1 MPGATTIG
9 AIFKDGV
16 ILASEKRVTYGNFI
30 MSRGGKK
37 VFKVTDQIGVA
48 CAGLVG
54 DMQILAKE
62 MQAQAQP
69 IQHGCWKKNQC
80 AFSIK
85 TVGKRSL

>member
-1 MPGATTIG
+1 MDARRYHSGSYL
-9 AIFKDGV
+9 KDGV

-30 MSRGGKK
+30 MSKGGKK

-62 MQAQAQP
+62 MQAQANLFSMDVGRKSACV
-69 IQHGCWKKNQC
+69 QHQTLG
-80 AFSIK
+80 
-85 TVGKRSL
+85 